1 MGLIRSAS
9 VPSAAV
15 PFSMRDIEEQ
25 ARAVLLRAQQ
35 QADQLLAEAQTQ
47 ATRIRA
53 EAQAQ
58 GQAEGR
64 SQGLARG
71 REEGRKAGHEQALAE
86 ARGQLGSLVSSLS
99 QAAVALD
106 ESRHKL
112 QTEAIQ
118 DVVALA
124 VAIARRVTKGQAS
137 FDTNVLAEN
146 VVEAMKLVVHA
157 ADVRIAVNPA
167 QKQALSD
174 VLPRLQ
180 MQWPALEHVEIVED
194 AALSPGGCRIIT
206 RGGQVDADIDG
217 QLDRIVENLLPPE
230 TLT

>member
-1 MGLIRSAS
+1 MGLIKSPNA
-9 VPSAAV
+9 PAGAV

-25 ARAVLLRAQQ
+25 ARAILLRAQQ

-47 ATRIRA
+47 ARKLRE
-53 EAQAQ
+53 EAQAL
-58 GQAEGR
+58 GQAEGHK
-64 SQGLARG
+64 QGLARG
-71 REEGRKAGHEQALAE
+71 NDEGRKAGHDQALTE
-86 ARGQLGSLVSSLS
+86 ARVQLASLVSSLS
-99 QAAVALD
+99 QAIVCLD

-124 VAIARRVTKGQAS
+124 VAIARRVTKRQAG

-180 MQWPALEHVEIVED
+180 MQWPALEHVEVVED
-194 AALSPGGCRIIT
+194 AGLSPGGCRIIT

-217 QLDRIVENLLPPE
+217 QLDRIVENLLPSQAM
-230 TLT
+230 T